1 MNRRGILM
9 MVAATL
15 PGFVLLPGSALSQ
28 QKSLKEQLVG
38 TWTFVSSSGK
48 RPDGSPTWGSN
59 AKGLLIFTENG
70 RFSTQI
76 VRSDRPK
83 YASGSRLKGTPEEH
97 KATAEG
103 TISNFGTYSV
113 DEANKTVT
121 LRFEASSFP
130 NSEGT
135 EQTRA
140 FSVAGDEL
148 KYTNPAP
155 TIGGPPTELVWRRA
169 K

>member
-1 MNRRGILM
+1 MNRRGILT
-9 MVAATL
+9 VAAMTL
-15 PGFVLLPGSALSQ
+15 LGVALLPDSAVGQ

-38 TWTFVSSSGK
+38 TWTFVSSTGK

-59 AKGLLIFTENG
+59 PKGLLIFMENG
-70 RFSTQI
+70 RFSLQI
-76 VRSDRPK
+76 MRSDRPK
-83 YASGSRLKGTPEEH
+83 YASNNRLKGTPEEH
-97 KATAEG
+97 KATVEG

-113 DEANKTVT
+113 DEPNKTVT

-135 EQTRA
+135 EQKRT
-140 FSVAGDEL
+140 FTITGDEL

-169 K
+169 G